1 MEKKVNV
8 KFHMAI
14 EQGGQHRDIS
24 FTSPGHQ
31 RLDVVDSALFMTL
44 TFQEPVM
51 ETDERISVKMLLS
64 PKELKIIRQGQVKG
78 LQRYRLQER
87 TACTILT
94 EYGTIRYDVVTYQLS
109 YDESSIHLAYAI
121 ILADQVE
128 GRFTMTIRIESYKEW
143 KDE

>member
-1 MEKKVNV
+1 
-8 KFHMAI
+8 
-14 EQGGQHRDIS
+14 
-24 FTSPGHQ
+24 
-31 RLDVVDSALFMTL
+31 
-44 TFQEPVM
+44 M